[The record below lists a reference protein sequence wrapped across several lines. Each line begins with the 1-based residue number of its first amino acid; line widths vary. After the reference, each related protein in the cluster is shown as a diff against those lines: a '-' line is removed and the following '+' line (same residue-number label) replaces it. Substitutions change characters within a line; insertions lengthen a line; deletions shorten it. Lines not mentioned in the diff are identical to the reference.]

1 VDSTNLQNGSTQQ
14 QDEASWRND
23 YLKSELFKNI
33 VTVDFIKKDGTQR
46 KLRCTLRPDLLPP
59 QTDIEEAVSKL
70 PFPTSLAVWD
80 LENEGWRSFRY
91 DSIIGF
97 TIEPDEDRSWAIEVI
112 A

>member
-1 VDSTNLQNGSTQQ
+1 MDSTNLQNGSTPQ
-14 QDEASWRND
+14 QDDTTWRNE

-46 KLRCTLRPDLLPP
+46 ALRCTLRPDLLPP
-59 QTDIEEAVSKL
+59 QTDLEEAVSKL

-97 TIEPDEDRSWAIEVI
+97 TIEPDEDRSWAIEVVT
-112 A
+112 

>member
-1 VDSTNLQNGSTQQ
+1 VDSTNLQNGSTPQ

-97 TIEPDEDRSWAIEVI
+97 TIEPDEDRSWAIEVV

>member
-1 VDSTNLQNGSTQQ
+1 MKLVDSTNLQNGSTQQ

-23 YLKSELFKNI
+23 FLKSELFKNI

-46 KLRCTLRPDLLPP
+46 KMRCTLRPDLLPP
-59 QTDIEEAVSKL
+59 QTDLEEVVSKT
-70 PFPTSLAVWD
+70 PNAEVLAVWD

-97 TIEPDEDRSWAIEVI
+97 VVE
-112 A
+112 